1 MTRWGR
7 TIGIRPGEGRTIVLV
22 ASLFAALEL
31 GRGFGEIGVD
41 TLVVKRFG
49 AGSLPYLFI
58 GLGSVSLVA
67 SLVYGG
73 ALGRLPRIRL
83 FSGIMIG
90 AAIALVV
97 ERVLIE
103 TGHPATLA
111 LAYLTVYAV
120 GAIAVTIVWT
130 MAASVFDAR
139 QAKRLFPLCTAA
151 AIAGSFFGTLLSG
164 PTARALGTPALLVI
178 EAVLL
183 TAVGLLVVAVSRTT
197 TVRVPPRGRDRS
209 IVADLRAGFDAVV
222 RSPLMRLVAVAY
234 VLLAI
239 LGSSVTYPFLRVAS
253 ETFTTEADLATALGL
268 LSASVTATSF
278 VVSLLVANRVYAR
291 IGVAGAAMVLPL
303 VYLGGFGLWI
313 VAFSMATAAL
323 FRFTQQTAQRG
334 LSNAAWSAFYNVVPS
349 ERRAQVL
356 AFNDGVPGQVGT
368 ILSGVLLIAA
378 GSVLARDQVFWLGAV
393 TAVACTVVGVGIRR
407 RYGASL
413 LQTLRAGLGEQVL
426 EGGPGLA
433 ALTRDPAVAG
443 ALVAALGAP
452 EPGVRRMAASLLG
465 RTAATDAGA
474 ALAGA
479 AADEDAGVRVAALG
493 AIAALG
499 GDGLVAEAVRGRLAD
514 SEPAVRAAAVRALTA
529 IAVLA
534 DDPAGAVPA
543 VTGLADDHDPAV
555 RAAVACS
562 MLAAGPDE
570 TSLRIIDELLDD
582 PDDDCRV
589 AGLDAI
595 RRVGD
600 PIPLERVRALLGDRA
615 AKVRVAALEALAV
628 SHDVGATVPDLVAAL
643 DDPVSDV
650 RIAAARILAAFETAP
665 PGVVEVLATD
675 SERAQAAALA
685 ALVGHGPEVRTPVI
699 DWARGRLTR
708 ANDLR
713 RARLALS
720 TGGTEASGDAAAT
733 PETAFLVSILEHRE
747 HDLANLA
754 LGALVVLGAPEAG
767 GVIRRCL
774 RSRDTET
781 RAQAIEALESIGD
794 PRLSGALV
802 GLLEDAPAA
811 PQDRAD
817 ALRWLADDDDH
828 WIARM
833 ARTISSGGADMPE
846 TSRTLGDLETMLCL
860 RRVPLFDGLDP
871 EDLQRIASTAVE
883 HVYPAGEALVREGD
897 LGDTLIVIVEG
908 SVRVVRAEPD
918 GSERL
923 IRTYA
928 AGDHIGELAVLREAP
943 RAATVVAEGDGVRG
957 LVIAGDSLKAILRE
971 RPDAAMAMLATLSE
985 RISRQ

>member
-7 TIGIRPGEGRTIVLV
+7 AIGIRPGEGRTVLLV
-22 ASLFAALEL
+22 AALFAALEL

-58 GLGSVSLVA
+58 GLGTVSLIA

-83 FSGIMIG
+83 FSGILGG

-97 ERVLIE
+97 ERILME
-103 TGHPATLA
+103 TGHPASVA

-120 GAIAVTIVWT
+120 GAISGTIVWT

-139 QAKRLFPLCTAA
+139 QAKRLFPLCTGA
-151 AIAGSFFGTLLSG
+151 AIAGSFVGTLLSG
-164 PTARALGTPALLVI
+164 PAARALGTPSLLVI

-183 TAVGLLVVAVSRTT
+183 TVAGLLVVAVSRTT
-197 TVRVPPRGRDRS
+197 TVRVPPRRRGGS
-209 IVADLRAGFDAVV
+209 IVAELRTGFDSVIG
-222 RSPLMRLVAVAY
+222 SPLMRLVAVAY

-239 LGSSVTYPFLRVAS
+239 LGSSVTYPFLQVAS
-253 ETFTTEADLATALGL
+253 STFTTEADLATALGL
-268 LSASVTATSF
+268 LSASITATSF

-291 IGVAGAAMVLPL
+291 FGVAGAALVLPL

-313 VAFSMATAAL
+313 VAFSMTTAAL

-368 ILSGVLLIAA
+368 ILSGLLLIAA

-393 TAVACTVVGVGIRR
+393 TAVACTIVVVGIRR
-407 RYGASL
+407 RYGTSL

-433 ALTRDPAVAG
+433 ALTRDPAIAV
-443 ALVAALGAP
+443 ALVQALDAP

-465 RTAATDAGA
+465 GTDSPDAAAS
-474 ALAGA
+474 LAGVL
-479 AADEDAGVRVAALG
+479 ADPDPGVRVAALD
-493 AIAALG
+493 AIGALG
-499 GDGLVAEAVRGRLAD
+499 GDVPVADAVRASLSDAD
-514 SEPAVRAAAVRALTA
+514 PGVRAAAVRTLTA
-529 IAVLA
+529 MAILA
-534 DDPAGAVPA
+534 DDPAGAIPA
-543 VTGLADDHDPAV
+543 VTGLAADDSPAV
-555 RAAVACS
+555 RAAVAYS
-562 MLAAGPDE
+562 MLSGGHDDASVHVIE
-570 TSLRIIDELLDD
+570 ELLDD
-582 PDDDCRV
+582 PDETCRI

-595 RRVGD
+595 RRLGD
-600 PIPLERVRALLGDRA
+600 PILLERVHPLLADPLFG
-615 AKVRVAALEALAV
+615 VRVAALDALAAA
-628 SHDVGATVPDLVAAL
+628 HDPAANVPDLIAAL
-643 DDPVSDV
+643 DDPVADV
-650 RIAAARILAAFETAP
+650 RVAAARILAAFETAP

-675 SERAQAAALA
+675 SARAQAAALT
-685 ALVGHGPEVRTPVI
+685 ALVGHGPEVRAQVV
-699 DWARGRLTR
+699 DWAGGRLTR

-713 RARLALS
+713 RARLAL
-720 TGGTEASGDAAAT
+720 GDPAAT
-733 PETAFLVSILEHRE
+733 PETAFLAAILQHRE
-747 HDLANLA
+747 LDLANLS

-774 RSRDTET
+774 RSRDAET

-802 GLLEDAPAA
+802 GLLEEAPAVA
-811 PQDRAD
+811 QDRAD
-817 ALRWLADDDDH
+817 ALRWLADDDDP

-833 ARTISSGGADMPE
+833 ARTISTGGADMPE
-846 TSRTLGDLETMLCL
+846 TSRTLGDLETMLFL
-860 RRVPLFDGLDP
+860 RRVPLFEGLDP

-883 HVYPAGEALVREGD
+883 HIYPAGDALVREGD
-897 LGDTLIVIVEG
+897 VGDTLIVIVEG
-908 SVRVVRAEPD
+908 SVRVVKTEAD

-943 RAATVVAEGDGVRG
+943 RAATVLAEDDGVRG
-957 LVIAGDSLKAILRE
+957 LVIGGDGLKAILRE